1 MVSATPSRGSR
12 SHQSFTF
19 SAAAP
24 GGAAGVKAFDAI
36 INSTL
41 SDVDSCVVAYDH
53 ASNTLMLA
61 NDAGTGWSPRLAV
74 GGAGTISNSQCAI
87 EGSGSSLS
95 ESESGL
101 GVTVP
106 LTFDVSF
113 GGPKSIYAMAVDSAG
128 GTSGWQSVGTW
139 SVRPRAPS
147 ISLDA
152 RNPGSG
158 LATTFSLTTATS
170 EGGAAVGWI
179 GLKIQSVTG
188 SDSCLVAYDPASN
201 TLQLSEDNSGARWSA
216 PLPLDGVGT
225 ICESAV
231 RDPRKR

>member
-1 MVSATPSRGSR
+1 
-12 SHQSFTF
+12 
-19 SAAAP
+19 
-24 GGAAGVKAFDAI
+24 
-36 INSTL
+36 
-41 SDVDSCVVAYDH
+41 
-53 ASNTLMLA
+53 MLA

-139 SVRPRAPS
+139 SVPSRAPS

-152 RNPGSG
+152 RNPRSG
-158 LATTFSLTTATS
+158 LAITFSLTAATS
-170 EGGAAVGWI
+170 DGGAAVGRI

-225 ICESAV
+225 IANPLCAIHASGSSVAIGPGMVTLSVLVTFDSAFAGPKNLYGLALDTQATASDGSCSV
-231 RDPRKR
+231 RG